1 MVSQDVNKTVKNE
14 RKVVKV
20 ESRVYRPEEIM
31 TIMGLSKSKTYQF
44 LNDVYNKKSPF
55 RVIKINTVIRVPKEG
70 FDEWLAIK

>member
-44 LNDVYNKKSPF
+44 LNDVYNKKSPL